1 MSSSCNETQ
10 MMQTS
15 QGAFENQK
23 IDTSHVWCET
33 QMKDTRHRQ
42 YEINGIHS
50 SQLTD
55 ETQKVST
62 LNLDVNQSHIL

>member
-1 MSSSCNETQ
+1 
-10 MMQTS
+10 
-15 QGAFENQK
+15 
-23 IDTSHVWCET
+23 
-33 QMKDTRHRQ
+33 MKDTRHRQ

-62 LNLDVNQSHIL
+62 LCFNVVES